1 MEYRIIIGVQPGYH
15 VDNVSPVK
23 AAKMAFTAKSAYSE
37 FKDSNITPI
46 IVVYPEEYGA
56 PKGGENGVLISGK
69 TSEISKIIIAA
80 GKLMADLGQIDASV
94 LSFSSGKFL
103 SSSSIHNE
111 FEKDK
116 ALNSLSLISREVF
129 VSDKSAQIYF
139 DIPIDDEDMFTVA
152 EKLQKAQ
159 STLDKDE
166 DYIVVGTV
174 FAVGNEVHFSCAPN
188 AKDKQNDKEKFSR
201 SVKKLIENA
210 GYSVN
215 F

>member
-1 MEYRIIIGVQPGYH
+1 MEYKVIIGVQPGYH
-15 VDNVSPVK
+15 VDNISPVK

-37 FKDSNITPI
+37 FNGSNITPI

-69 TSEISKIIIAA
+69 TSELSKIVIAT

-94 LSFSSGKFL
+94 LSFSSGEFL

-111 FEKDK
+111 FENSK

-152 EKLQKAQ
+152 DKIQKAQ
-159 STLDKDE
+159 NSLDKHE
-166 DYIVVGTV
+166 DYIVVGIV
-174 FAVGNEVHFSCAPN
+174 YAVGNEIHFSCAPN
-188 AKDKQNDKEKFSR
+188 AMEKQNDKEKFSR
-201 SVKKLIENA
+201 SVKKLLENA
-210 GYSVN
+210 GYSAN
-215 F
+215 K